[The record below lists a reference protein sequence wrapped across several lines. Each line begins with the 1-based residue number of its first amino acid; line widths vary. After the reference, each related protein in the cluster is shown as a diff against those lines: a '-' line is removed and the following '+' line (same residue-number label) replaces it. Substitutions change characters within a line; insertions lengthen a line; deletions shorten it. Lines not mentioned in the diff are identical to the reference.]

1 MSVVLSC
8 FKIDDL
14 VAIQYDPLNQRWHL
28 RLRADSAPPGHLI
41 IIWSKKL
48 PYWFKDFQEE
58 IQGLARTCRVCKE
71 YSICRRCY
79 MQEYHAPEHS
89 FLGVSLDML

>member
-14 VAIQYDPLNQRWHL
+14 GAIQYNPLNQRWHL
-28 RLRADSAPPGHLI
+28 RLRADSATRHLV

-48 PYWFKDFQEE
+48 PYWCKDCQEE
-58 IQGLARTCRVCKE
+58 IQGLARTCEVCKE

-79 MQEYHAPEHS
+79 MQEDHAPEHR